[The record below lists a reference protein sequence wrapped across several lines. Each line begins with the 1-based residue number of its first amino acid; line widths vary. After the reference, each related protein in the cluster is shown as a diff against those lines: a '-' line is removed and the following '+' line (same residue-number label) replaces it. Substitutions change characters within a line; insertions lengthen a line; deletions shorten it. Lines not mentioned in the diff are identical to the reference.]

1 VLGFGQVQKE
11 LGKKGALVDIKV
23 CLLLPY
29 VNMDGKC

>member
-1 VLGFGQVQKE
+1 MQKE

-23 CLLLPY
+23 ALLPPY